1 VLGGGVTEALGG
13 AYVARVAKSFERA
26 VFPSVLRK
34 TDIVASSLNDDA
46 GVFGAAMLVCT

>member
-1 VLGGGVTEALGG
+1 VT
-13 AYVARVAKSFERA
+13 KSFERA

-46 GVFGAAMLVCT
+46 GVLGAAMLVSS

>member
-1 VLGGGVTEALGG
+1 
-13 AYVARVAKSFERA
+13 
-26 VFPSVLRK
+26 VFPSFLPN